1 MKGTLNENMDWIY
14 GKTVLITGASSGIGR
29 ALTVKLIKEYNC
41 KVIGIGRA
49 EDKMISIREELS
61 YQADAFRYKIF
72 DVSNY
77 EDWEQLAWQ
86 LKEGKIIVDI
96 LINNAGMLLPFDRS
110 TNYREEQVQ
119 QCMDVNF
126 HACRYAVNTMLPI
139 LRRSTMPAIVNISSS
154 DALAPIVGTSIYS
167 ASKAALK
174 AYTEALIGEL
184 GREMY
189 IGYVCPGF
197 VKTDIFRNQYFVSD
211 SSLIRLVSS
220 SADKMAS
227 KIIKKMMKQKAR
239 MILGKDAK
247 FMNFTAK
254 FFPVL
259 GLKFY
264 ELIIKHS
271 NIKMFENIQ

>member
-1 MKGTLNENMDWIY
+1 MDWIY

-41 KVIGIGRA
+41 KVIGIGQS
-49 EDKMISIREELS
+49 EHKMMSIKDELS
-61 YQADAFRYKIF
+61 YQADLFQYKVF
-72 DVSNY
+72 DVSNV
-77 EDWEQLAWQ
+77 ENWEQLAWQ
-86 LKEGKIIVDI
+86 LKEGKTIVDI
-96 LINNAGMLLPFDRS
+96 LINNAGILLPFDKS

-119 QCMDVNF
+119 QCMNVNF
-126 HACRYAVNTMLPI
+126 HACRYAVNAMLPI
-139 LRRSTMPAIVNISSS
+139 LRRSTMPAVINISSS
-154 DALAPIVGTSIYS
+154 DALAPIIGTSIYS

-174 AYTEALIGEL
+174 AYTECLIGEL

-197 VKTDIFRNQYFVSD
+197 VKTDIFRNQYFISD
-211 SSLIRLVSS
+211 SRFIRMISS

-227 KIIKKMMKQKAR
+227 KIIKKMIKQKAR
-239 MILGKDAK
+239 MIIGKDAK

-254 FFPVL
+254 FFPVM

-271 NIKMFENIQ
+271 NIRMFENIQ